1 MNNGDSPVVP
11 YVSSLERA
19 TRIELAFAAWE
30 AAYRSFSCEE
40 NCLIRT
46 RFLRTE
52 FGLRQTWASN
62 GQDPSSGATWTLP
75 IRELRLRLKLQ
86 LTVYS
91 AQAKFSKYV
100 SSIVGTPNS
109 AQDEAA
115 AALLKV
121 RFRV

>member
-1 MNNGDSPVVP
+1 
-11 YVSSLERA
+11 
-19 TRIELAFAAWE
+19 
-30 AAYRSFSCEE
+30 
-40 NCLIRT
+40 
-46 RFLRTE
+46 
-52 FGLRQTWASN
+52 
-62 GQDPSSGATWTLP
+62 
-75 IRELRLRLKLQ
+75 LKLQ